1 MSLKIEIVKKGFVF
15 KKGEGTFA
23 GWKLRYIKLSSNKTI
38 QYYTDNNMSTLKGSI
53 HLSGILSDDIK
64 MSNKT
69 NGNDTFGFMIN
80 DKKRKWL
87 FCVKSEN
94 EMKSW
99 IKNIRDVVSDAYF
112 RNKVTNVKKVTQIK
126 LNNKYGTSLKDRYA
140 KRKQQRNARKIGN
153 DVYSNDVYNG
163 DGSMLTD
170 EIEYD
175 QMSNE
180 QKVEQIQKRT
190 DKAFD
195 RAIESIVDTEDMARN
210 TAVQLAGQRKQL
222 IDIHGNL
229 VEINSDLQQTDHTL
243 KGMKSIKG
251 AIWNKIA
258 RKKPKPK
265 QYKAIIS
272 NKPVFM
278 QQNNQETNN
287 KIVVNKKSPTLAQSD
302 TELVD
307 EETQKLNI
315 ILAGLKT
322 TQQIT
327 KDIITELEDQDP
339 LLNAIQNEMD
349 IADENLKKQTKIMN
363 NIR

>member
-1 MSLKIEIVKKGFVF
+1 
-15 KKGEGTFA
+15 
-23 GWKLRYIKLSSNKTI
+23 
-38 QYYTDNNMSTLKGSI
+38 
-53 HLSGILSDDIK
+53 
-64 MSNKT
+64 
-69 NGNDTFGFMIN
+69 
-80 DKKRKWL
+80 
-87 FCVKSEN
+87 
-94 EMKSW
+94 
-99 IKNIRDVVSDAYF
+99 
-112 RNKVTNVKKVTQIK
+112 
-126 LNNKYGTSLKDRYA
+126 
-140 KRKQQRNARKIGN
+140 
-153 DVYSNDVYNG
+153 
-163 DGSMLTD
+163 MLTD

-190 DKAFD
+190 DKALD
-195 RAIESIVDTEDMARN
+195 RAVESIVDTEDMARN

-229 VEINSDLQQTDHTL
+229 VEINSDLAQTDHTL

-265 QYKAIIS
+265 QYKPIIS

-278 QQNNQETNN
+278 QQNNQEMNN

-322 TQQIT
+322 TQVNLHSLFLYHIYSFIDIHIHICQQIT